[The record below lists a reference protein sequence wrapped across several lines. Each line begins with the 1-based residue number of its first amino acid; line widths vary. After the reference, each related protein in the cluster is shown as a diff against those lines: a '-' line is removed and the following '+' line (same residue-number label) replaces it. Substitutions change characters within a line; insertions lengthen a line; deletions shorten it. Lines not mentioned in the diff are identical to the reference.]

1 MKSILEIDAPINCQD
16 CPLSWFDGR
25 DYYCVPNDDIID
37 DSSKKLDT
45 CPLVETQE
53 NDTFSNIE
61 ELKRL
66 AEIGKQVEFEEEQG
80 KKYANNIYAKG
91 SHIPN
96 GCYINYGKDLDGCST
111 QQNEGCSRCSLY
123 RNIVK

>member
-1 MKSILEIDAPINCQD
+1 MKAEKTKQLVNELVQIAFGNMELDNKRIHEMCSHAEYEMQELE
-16 CPLSWFDGR
+16 
-25 DYYCVPNDDIID
+25 
-37 DSSKKLDT
+37 
-45 CPLVETQE
+45 
-53 NDTFSNIE
+53 
-61 ELKRL
+61 RL

-111 QQNEGCSRCSLY
+111 QQNEGCSRCVLFRSV
-123 RNIVK
+123 VK